1 MRLVDR
7 IIRSLKVRNIFQNV
21 LSLDSKS
28 TIAPDSIIRGSIIK
42 GILTLGSKARIEQ
55 SYLHGII
62 SIGSY
67 TTLNGPNID
76 IYAQHSPVFIGKFC
90 SIARN
95 VSIQSHNH
103 NFKRLSTY
111 FVNKNLFGGSES
123 EDVSSKGEI
132 EIENDVWIGAHSVI
146 LSGVRIGNGAIIGAN
161 SVVSK
166 DIPDYAIAVGS
177 PAKVVGLRFQQS
189 TIDLLL
195 STKWWDW
202 PLEKI
207 IINKELF
214 NSESE
219 EEIIRILEK

>member
-1 MRLVDR
+1 M
-7 IIRSLKVRNIFQNV
+7 
-21 LSLDSKS
+21 
-28 TIAPDSIIRGSIIK
+28 G
-42 GILTLGSKARIEQ
+42 
-55 SYLHGII
+55 
-62 SIGSY
+62 
-67 TTLNGPNID
+67 
-76 IYAQHSPVFIGKFC
+76 
-90 SIARN
+90 
-95 VSIQSHNH
+95 
-103 NFKRLSTY
+103 
-111 FVNKNLFGGSES
+111 
-123 EDVSSKGEI
+123 
-132 EIENDVWIGAHSVI
+132 NDVWIGAHSVI
-146 LSGVRIGNGAIIGAN
+146 LSGVKIGNGAIIGAN